1 MNFKIF
7 AFLKGIMLK
16 IAQMFAWKTCYNT
29 QFFWEIGYRYE
40 LETFFKMFTRKKSRI
55 ISRFQISTVTLSV
68 QNDLVKIEDFQD
80 FILFIGKSHTLL
92 YTYVKN
98 MMLYTVFLKDWL
110 LDMDSNI
117 FLNCS
122 QRKDLELYWNFKSL
136 P

>member
-1 MNFKIF
+1 MTGEGGLSHMSTKVDKRCVGKSRFCVFVHFGKF
-7 AFLKGIMLK
+7 HLKT
-16 IAQMFAWKTCYNT
+16 WCNT

-55 ISRFQISTVTLSV
+55 ISRFQVSTITLSV
-68 QNDLVKIEDFQD
+68 ENNLVKIEDFQD

-110 LDMDSNI
+110 KIWTHI
-117 FLNCS
+117 F
-122 QRKDLELYWNFKSL
+122 F
-136 P
+136 